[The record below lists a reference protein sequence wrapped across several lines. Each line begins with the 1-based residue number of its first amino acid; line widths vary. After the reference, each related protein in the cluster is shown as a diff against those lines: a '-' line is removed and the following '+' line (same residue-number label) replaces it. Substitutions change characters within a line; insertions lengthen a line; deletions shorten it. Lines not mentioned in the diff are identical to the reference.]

1 MLTPYHY
8 TYLNLFAGDFS
19 KVNKKFENDYW
30 GSSIRELIYKSKF
43 KDNEIMKISTCGINH
58 KIADKYFKKRG
69 YMNIDFVHPEE
80 SKYMIMTNRTLLNKE
95 TGKISNC
102 FNVYK
107 GIDIFK
113 VERNELILSV
123 IREIN

>member
-1 MLTPYHY
+1 
-8 TYLNLFAGDFS
+8 
-19 KVNKKFENDYW
+19 
-30 GSSIRELIYKSKF
+30 
-43 KDNEIMKISTCGINH
+43 
-58 KIADKYFKKRG
+58 
-69 YMNIDFVHPEE
+69 MNIDFAHPEE

-123 IREIN
+123 IRKIN